1 MKELV
6 KIQGTLK
13 ANKCLRNDYGK
24 FNYRSA
30 ETILQAVKPICQ
42 ELGCQLILT
51 DDLQMIGD
59 RYYIKTTATLTNAEG
74 EKESATSF
82 ARECPAR
89 SGMDEAQITG
99 AASSYARKYA
109 LNGLFAIDDT
119 KDPDDPELTK
129 KRLEEEK
136 AKAEQTAATANL
148 DTAKKEVEAAKTV
161 EELNAIFYKYKDLQ
175 KNQEFINALTNK
187 KNILQK

>member
-59 RYYIKTTATLTNAEG
+59 HYYIKATATLTNADG
-74 EKESATSF
+74 EKESATAF
-82 ARECPAR
+82 ARECQSR

-136 AKAEQTAATANL
+136 AKAEQAAATANL
-148 DTAKKEVEAAKTV
+148 ETAKKEVDTAKTV

-175 KNQEFINALTNK
+175 KNQEFLNALTNK
-187 KNILQK
+187 KNIMQK

>member
-51 DDLQMIGD
+51 DDIQMIGD
-59 RYYIKTTATLTNAEG
+59 RYYVKATATLTNADG
-74 EKESATSF
+74 EKESATAF

-89 SGMDEAQITG
+89 CGMDEAQITG

-136 AKAEQTAATANL
+136 AKAEQATATANL

>member
-59 RYYIKTTATLTNAEG
+59 RYYVKSTVTITNADG
-74 EKESATSF
+74 EKESATAY

-129 KRLEEEK
+129 KRLDEEK
-136 AKAEQTAATANL
+136 AKAEQASATADL
-148 DTAKKEVEAAKTV
+148 APAKKEVDAAKTV
-161 EELNAIFYKYKDLQ
+161 EELNAIFYKYTNLQ
-175 KNQEFINALTNK
+175 KNQEFLNALTNK

>member
-59 RYYIKTTATLTNAEG
+59 RYYVKATATLTNAEG
-74 EKESATSF
+74 EKESATAF
-82 ARECPAR
+82 ARECPSR

-136 AKAEQTAATANL
+136 AKAEQAAETANL

>member
-13 ANKCLRNDYGK
+13 TNKCLRNDYGK

-51 DDLQMIGD
+51 DDIQMIGD
-59 RYYIKTTATLTNAEG
+59 RYYVKATATLTNADG
-74 EKESATSF
+74 EKESATAF

-89 SGMDEAQITG
+89 NGMDEAQITG

-136 AKAEQTAATANL
+136 AKAEQATATANL

>member
-59 RYYIKTTATLTNAEG
+59 RYYVKATATLTNADG
-74 EKESATSF
+74 EKESATAF

-136 AKAEQTAATANL
+136 AKAEQAANL
-148 DTAKKEVEAAKTV
+148 ETAKKEVDTAKTV

>member
-59 RYYIKTTATLTNAEG
+59 RYYIKATATLTNADG
-74 EKESATSF
+74 EKESATAF

-119 KDPDDPELTK
+119 KDPEDTELTK

-136 AKAEQTAATANL
+136 AKAEQAATTANL

>member
-42 ELGCQLILT
+42 EFGCQLILT

-59 RYYIKTTATLTNAEG
+59 RYYIKATATLTNADG
-74 EKESATSF
+74 EKESATAF

-119 KDPDDPELTK
+119 KDPNDPELTK

-136 AKAEQTAATANL
+136 AKAEQAAATATI
-148 DTAKKEVEAAKTV
+148 DTAKKEVDTAKTV
-161 EELNAIFYKYKDLQ
+161 EELNQIFWKYKDLQ
-175 KNQEFINALTNK
+175 KNQEFLNALTNK

>member
-59 RYYIKTTATLTNAEG
+59 RYYIKATATLTNADG
-74 EKESATSF
+74 EKESATAF

-136 AKAEQTAATANL
+136 AKAEQAAATANL

>member
-59 RYYIKTTATLTNAEG
+59 RYYVKATATLTNADG
-74 EKESATSF
+74 EKESATAF

-136 AKAEQTAATANL
+136 AKAEQAAATANL

>member
-51 DDLQMIGD
+51 DDLQMIGN
-59 RYYIKTTATLTNAEG
+59 RYYIKATATLTNAEG
-74 EKESATSF
+74 EKESATAF

-136 AKAEQTAATANL
+136 AKTEQAAELVA
-148 DTAKKEVEAAKTV
+148 AKKDVDTAKTV

-175 KNQEFINALTNK
+175 KNQEFISALTNK